1 MEVQAIE
8 IPTCDSVEFA
18 FADDFQIPFEH
29 SPEGI
34 KYDPYKIPSPH
45 GCGGKFDGFG

>member
-1 MEVQAIE
+1 MEVQAITSYDPE
-8 IPTCDSVEFA
+8 QPWS
-18 FADDFQIPFEH
+18 DDCAIPFEH

-45 GCGGKFDGFG
+45 GCGGKFDKYG

>member
-1 MEVQAIE
+1 MEVTAITSND
-8 IPTCDSVEFA
+8 IEFP
-18 FADDFQIPFEH
+18 FLDDCAIPFEH

-34 KYDPYKIPSPH
+34 KYDWYKSPPAPN